1 MSWTIEDSRALSI
14 ALVVRDGHR
23 LPLRGI
29 EREAAVEAMIARGL
43 DAETMAER
51 LRITPD
57 ALRAFARHHNIV
69 IPKANPQP
77 WWVAVA
83 QPSGTSAA
91 RRRQTRE
98 QTARQAATAGGG
110 R

>member
-1 MSWTIEDSRALSI
+1 MSWSIEDSRALSV

-23 LPLRGI
+23 LPLRGV
-29 EREAAVEAMIARGL
+29 EREVAVEAMIARGL

-57 ALRAFARHHNIV
+57 ALRAFARHHNIA

-77 WWVAVA
+77 WWVAIA
-83 QPSGTSAA
+83 QPSRTSAA
-91 RRRQTRE
+91 QRRQRRE
-98 QTARQAATAGGG
+98 QADRQAKTVGGG